1 MADFEDSNSPTWEN
15 CVEGQNNLYDAIRG
29 TIDYRDPKTG
39 KHYALN
45 DNPAVLFVRPR
56 GLHLEEKNILWNDKP
71 MRASLFDFGMYVFHN
86 ARHLVENGSRPYFY
100 LPKLEHYAEA
110 KIWAD
115 IFRHTENY
123 FGIPEGTIKATVL
136 IETLP
141 AAFQMD
147 EILFALKDHSAG
159 LNCGRWDYIFSFIK
173 TCKNDPQSVMPDR
186 DQVTMTQH
194 FMRSYTQ
201 LLISTCHRRGAHA
214 MGGMAAQIPIKND
227 PEANASALAKVRE
240 DKMREVCDGHDGTW
254 VAHPGL
260 IPIAME
266 VFDTH
271 MKESNQIHKHLDNLN
286 GPIEAQDL
294 LCVPKGT
301 CTEAALRK
309 NIKIG
314 FEYLKAWVN
323 GNGCVPLNNL
333 MEDAATAEISRAQIW
348 QWRRHNV
355 QLDNGHKVTSSY
367 LRQVLKE
374 ELSDEEGQA
383 RNLFESLCLS
393 EKLSDFLTLE
403 AYKEL

>member
-1 MADFEDSNSPTWEN
+1 
-15 CVEGQNNLYDAIRG
+15 
-29 TIDYRDPKTG
+29 
-39 KHYALN
+39 
-45 DNPAVLFVRPR
+45 
-56 GLHLEEKNILWNDKP
+56 
-71 MRASLFDFGMYVFHN
+71 
-86 ARHLVENGSRPYFY
+86 
-100 LPKLEHYAEA
+100 
-110 KIWAD
+110 
-115 IFRHTENY
+115 
-123 FGIPEGTIKATVL
+123 
-136 IETLP
+136 
-141 AAFQMD
+141 
-147 EILFALKDHSAG
+147 
-159 LNCGRWDYIFSFIK
+159 
-173 TCKNDPQSVMPDR
+173 
-186 DQVTMTQH
+186 
-194 FMRSYTQ
+194 
-201 LLISTCHRRGAHA
+201 
-214 MGGMAAQIPIKND
+214 
-227 PEANASALAKVRE
+227 
-240 DKMREVCDGHDGTW
+240 MREVCDGHDGTW